1 MSWAAVAA
9 GAATVI
15 SGAVSADAQKKA
27 AKAGASQKGS
37 TASSTEVTTMTG
49 QQQGQFQNILD
60 QLTNRVSNPSQQYSK
75 ENAMLDASYVAQNA
89 ANEVMKG
96 VPQIL
101 SQASSSGAY
110 SATGSQALIND
121 LAQKATAVKAQT
133 ILDQIN
139 KYAQLDQ
146 QQNATNLSA
155 ILQAFQIASNSTKKE
170 KSTGDTSGSS
180 IGLRNTAGNSGFG
193 AQESAMIGGAVGK
206 LVGAYNEFS
215 NGQNQA
221 QSQAAWNSST
231 DYGNFNTTADTN
243 SGFNLD
249 FGLTPGG

>member
-1 MSWAAVAA
+1 MSGIFTAIAGVVAA
-9 GAATVI
+9 GA
-15 SGAVSADAQKKA
+15 GAYSASEQAKA
-27 AKAGASQKGS
+27 AKAGRAGTGS
-37 TASSTEVTTMTG
+37 SSGTSDLTTMTG
-49 QQQGQFQNILD
+49 QQQLQFQNILD
-60 QLTNRVSNPSQQYSK
+60 QLTNKVSNPSQQYSK

-170 KSTGDTSGSS
+170 VTSGKTS
-180 IGLRNTAGNSGFG
+180 GLMS
-193 AQESAMIGGAVGK
+193 GGATGQNVDWTGLGKSVGDLVSK
-206 LVGAYNEFS
+206 GVGAYNEFA
-215 NGQNQA
+215 NGQQKA
-221 QSQAAWNSST
+221 QWQNTVTDLFGSGTQTELGTLNSTST
-231 DYGNFNTTADTN
+231 GY
-243 SGFNLD
+243 SI
-249 FGLTPGG
+249 TPGG